1 MTSSTSIVYLHFK
14 VLKMRKLLQQIAFFI
29 LLVSCSLH
37 AQIIINEINYNPP
50 ESGTDKLEFIE
61 FYNTGNTNLSL
72 KDYSITDAVNI
83 VFPDT
88 VIKAKSYF
96 VICVNTLSFDTAFG
110 FKALQWTSGALRN
123 DSEVITLLDQNGAVV
138 DSVRY
143 SDINGWPSLPDG
155 FGPSLELCRSS
166 ADNRMF
172 EYWKPSNQ
180 ARGRFIEGYELKGS
194 PGQENN
200 VDCAEHTIEVSNFKF
215 DPADITINVG
225 EFIEW
230 RNLGGMHNINGSKV
244 TYPANPEG
252 FGNGTPS
259 SSLWSYIK
267 KFDKIGEYQY
277 QCDPHSNQMRGKIT
291 VKPND
296 IQYPSYMV
304 GEVTSTNPMGV
315 LDSLNVKCQ
324 LEGIVYGINYRV
336 SGLQFTIIDN
346 FGDGIGAFSANRNY
360 SYTVTEGDRL
370 VLRGTI
376 GQFNGLAQIN
386 LDTIIR
392 ISQNNP
398 LNSPEVIASLNENTE
413 SQLVKIRNVQLVNP
427 VQWSNNPL
435 GFTVKVT
442 NGLNTFDVRIDNDC
456 ELVSKEAPSGT
467 FDITGLGSQNDNSSP
482 FLDGYQI
489 WPRNTADI
497 SPYLPASKFY
507 KRLDIVDVKGINGM
521 GIADS
526 LGVKCELKGTV
537 YGIDYNGN
545 SGLQFTIIDRT
556 GGLGVFSTTNNYG
569 YTVTEGD
576 EVILQGKIDQFRG
589 LTQITLDSMW
599 KVSSGNTLNSPKNV
613 TDLNE
618 STESDLVK
626 LTNLAIV
633 DPAEWLGNGTS
644 FSVRLSNGIKDF
656 VMRIDDN
663 TDIANTKPLGNR
675 VSVTGLGSQFDSNS
689 PFDSDYL
696 IYPRYKKDLSF
707 TTSTEEEILDRT
719 IKLNPQPAQNIFR
732 FEGNVEGIQFIE
744 IYNLTGKLLLRMP
757 FNSEIETS
765 LNSGLYLLKMI
776 GDSQSQSLKLIIQK

>member
-1 MTSSTSIVYLHFK
+1 
-14 VLKMRKLLQQIAFFI
+14 MRKLLLQIAFLTVLFI
-29 LLVSCSLH
+29 CSAN
-37 AQIIINEINYNPP
+37 AQIIINEISYNPP
-50 ESGTDKLEFIE
+50 ESGTDKLEYIE
-61 FYNTGNTNLSL
+61 FYNTGNSNLSL
-72 KDYSITDAVNI
+72 KDYSISDAVNI

-143 SDINGWPSLPDG
+143 SDVNGWPTAADG

-172 EYWKPSNQ
+172 EYWKPST
-180 ARGRFIEGYELKGS
+180 RVTGRFIEGYELKGS
-194 PGQENN
+194 PGQANN
-200 VDCAEHTIEVSNFKF
+200 VECAEHSIEVSNFKF
-215 DPADITINVG
+215 NPADITINVG

-230 RNLGGMHNINGSKV
+230 TNLGGTHNINGSQT
-244 TYPANPEG
+244 TYPTNPES
-252 FGNGTPS
+252 FGNGIPS
-259 SSLWSYIK
+259 GSLWSYIK

-277 QCDPHSNQMRGKIT
+277 QCDPHSNQMKGRIT

-296 IQYPSYMV
+296 ILYPSYLV
-304 GEVTSTNPMGV
+304 AQVTSTNASGV
-315 LDSLNVKCQ
+315 GDSLNVKCQ
-324 LEGIVYGINYRV
+324 LEGLVYGINYRPA
-336 SGLQFTIIDN
+336 GLQFTIIDN
-346 FGDGIGAFSANRNY
+346 FGDGIGVFSANKNY
-360 SYTVTEGDRL
+360 SYTVSEGDR
-370 VLRGTI
+370 VVIRGSI
-376 GQFNGLAQIN
+376 GQFNGLLQMN
-386 LDTIIR
+386 LDTLIR
-392 ISQNNP
+392 ISQNNT
-398 LNSPEVIASLNENTE
+398 LSPPSVIASLNEDTE

-427 VQWSNNPL
+427 IQWSNNPL

-467 FDITGLGSQNDNSSP
+467 FDITGLGSQNDNTSP
-482 FLDGYQI
+482 FLEGYQI
-489 WPRNTADI
+489 WPRYIQDI

-507 KRLDIVDVKGINGM
+507 RRLDIANVKGNNSM

-537 YGIDYNGN
+537 YGIDFNGN

-556 GGLGVFSTTNNYG
+556 GGVGVFSTTNNYG
-569 YTVTEGD
+569 YTVIEGD
-576 EVILQGKIDQFRG
+576 EVIVQGKIDQFRG
-589 LTQITLDSMW
+589 LTQITLDSIW

-618 STESDLVK
+618 ATESDLVK

-633 DPAEWLGNGTS
+633 DPSEWLGNGTS
-644 FSVRLSNGIKDF
+644 FSVRLSNGIEDF

-663 TDIANTKPLGNR
+663 TDISNTKPLGNR
-675 VSVTGLGSQFDSNS
+675 VSVIGLGSQFDSNS

-707 TTSTEEEILDRT
+707 TTSTDYQKINYDIRLT
-719 IKLNPQPAQNIFR
+719 PQPSNNFVR
-732 FEGNVEGIQFIE
+732 LEGKTEDLQVIE
-744 IYNLTGKLLLRMP
+744 IYSLTGKLISIQAFKP
-757 FNSEIETS
+757 EIETI
-765 LNSGLYLLKMI
+765 LDSGVYLLKVKGQNI
-776 GDSQSQSLKLIIQK
+776 SYSLKLLIQK